1 MRDGSD
7 DLVGRLDRL
16 GVQRAAQAAGLPA
29 PLAARVA
36 DVVVSSGLPE
46 DRREEVFRE
55 LVAHFE
61 DGLAAGRR
69 VDELLA
75 AFGDGRRAARLIG
88 QEKRIVTSET
98 MGGSGARE
106 GLLRRLGQDARYA
119 VRRLAARPAFTL
131 TAILSLALGIG
142 ANAGIFTLIN
152 DVIFRRPPL
161 AEPER
166 LIDIYGSSQA
176 FPFTP
181 ITYPEVLDLARRTDV
196 FEGVVGS
203 RLGFANRTDQ
213 DRPDRLFVQLVS
225 GDFFGLLG
233 VRTVVGRAIE
243 PADASAP
250 GVGMV
255 AVLSDRY
262 WRRAFGADRGVVG
275 RSLPL
280 GDGAYTIVG
289 VAPPGFEGGLRGIG
303 TDIYVPITR
312 INHLMPSGVD
322 ELTTRSN
329 HSVFAKARLR
339 PGVTLPRAR
348 AAVDAVAAD
357 LRAQR
362 LPGWDG
368 TQAFTVIPTAEV
380 ILYPPVDKML
390 APMAAM
396 LMVVVGLVLVI
407 ACANLAGFLLAR
419 AVDRKKEIAI
429 RLSLGATRSRL
440 VSQLLVET
448 MLLALLGGLAGI
460 GLGKVGL
467 KALLA
472 SDLPFPVPIS
482 LDLPLDGTVLLF
494 SIGVSLL
501 AGVLAGLAPALQS
514 TRLELASVIRDE
526 STGGG
531 RSKGVLRSALVSGQV
546 GVAVVL
552 LVVAGL
558 FLRSLVAIR
567 QVDPGFGARPTAL
580 IWLQTSARLDSAGS
594 RLQYEGLKRTLG
606 ALPGVVAIGGT
617 GNLHLNQLSTSSTEI
632 MVDGVEPPPGE
643 PAHSVDHATIDT
655 GYVGAVGLRVTRGRN
670 LTYPDVEQGRRVALV
685 NEAFVDRFWPGL
697 DPIGRR
703 FRNRQGEETEVV
715 GVVATAKIRSLA
727 ESPRPFVYEATD
739 QRRFNDGW
747 LVVVGTGNDDALLAA
762 TLRAARTEARD
773 LMVLEARTMRRHL
786 AMMALPVRFAATAL
800 AGFALLAVV
809 MACVGLYGTVSYAVA
824 QRSRE
829 VGIRLSLGA
838 DRGGVVRLLMWGG
851 LRLALAGA
859 GFGLVVGALFGRVL
873 EGLLVGI
880 RGFDPLTLTVVPLL
894 LLGVTALAAW
904 VPARRAGRI
913 DPVVALKSE

>member
-1 MRDGSD
+1 MTDRSE

-16 GVQRAAQAAGLPA
+16 GVERAARAAGLPG
-29 PLAARVA
+29 PLAGRVA
-36 DVVVSSGLPE
+36 DVVVTSGLPE

-69 VDELLA
+69 VEELLA
-75 AFGDGRRAARLIG
+75 AFGDGRHAARLIG
-88 QEKRIVTSET
+88 QEKRIVTSAN
-98 MGGSGARE
+98 MGGAGAGE
-106 GLLRRLGQDARYA
+106 GWLRRLGQDARYA
-119 VRRLAARPAFTL
+119 FRRLAARPAFTL

-152 DVIFRRPPL
+152 DVVFRRPPL

-166 LIDIYGSSQA
+166 LIDIYASSQA

-181 ITYPEVLDLARRTDV
+181 ITYPDILDLARRTDV

-213 DRPDRLFVQLVS
+213 DQPERLFVQLVT
-225 GDFFGLLG
+225 GDFFGILG
-233 VRTVVGRAIE
+233 VRAAIGRAIE

-262 WRRAFGADRGVVG
+262 WRRAFGADRAVIG
-275 RSLPL
+275 RPLPL
-280 GDGAYTIVG
+280 GDGSYTIVG
-289 VAPPGFEGGLRGIG
+289 VAPPDFEGVLRGMG
-303 TDIYVPITR
+303 TDIFVPVTR
-312 INHLMPSGVD
+312 INQLMPSGTD
-322 ELTTRSN
+322 ELTIRTN

-339 PGVTLPRAR
+339 PGVSIPQAR
-348 AAVDAVAAD
+348 AAVEAVAAD

-368 TQAFTVIPTAEV
+368 QQAFTVIPTADV
-380 ILYPPVDKML
+380 ILYPPLDKML

-440 VSQLLVET
+440 ISQLLVET

-467 KALLA
+467 RALLA

-531 RSKGVLRSALVSGQV
+531 RRKGVLRGALVSGQV

-567 QVDPGFGARPTAL
+567 HVDPGFGGRPSAL
-580 IWLQTSARLDSAGS
+580 VWLQVSASLDPSS
-594 RLQYEGLKRTLG
+594 SQQRYDGLRRSLA

-617 GNLHLNQLSTSSTEI
+617 ANLHLNQLTTSSTEI
-632 MVDGVEPPPGE
+632 VVDGVEPPSGE
-643 PAHSVDHATIDT
+643 AAHSVDHAAIDT
-655 GYVGAVGLRVTRGRN
+655 GYVAAIGLRLTRGRN
-670 LTYPDVEQGRRVALV
+670 LTDPDLAQGRRVALV
-685 NEAFVDRFWPGL
+685 NEAFVTRFWPGL

-703 FRNRQGEETEVV
+703 FRNRRGEETEVV

-727 ESPRPFVYEATD
+727 ESPRPFIYEAVD

-747 LVVVGTGNDDALLAA
+747 LVVVGTGNDDALLAS
-762 TLRAARTEARD
+762 TLRVIRNEGRD

-786 AMMALPVRFAATAL
+786 AVMALPVRFAATAL

-838 DRGGVVRLLMWGG
+838 DRASVVRLLMWGG
-851 LRLALAGA
+851 LRLALVGA
-859 GFGLVVGALFGRVL
+859 GLGLVAGALFGRVL
-873 EGLLVGI
+873 EGLLVGVP
-880 RGFDPLTLTVVPLL
+880 GLDPITLTAVPLV

-913 DPVVALKSE
+913 DPVVALKSD